1 MTFTYAGDPGASALA
16 SIRFLMGDTDTLDQL
31 LSDEEI
37 NWVNLEVAGSA
48 ASTDAVYASAV
59 RCLLAVASKFSRLA
73 DQSIG
78 DYKVSLSQKAEAA
91 RAQAAV
97 MSKEL
102 VAREGGTPV
111 PYAGGISIDD
121 KDIDRENPDRVD
133 PAFAVRQFSNFSRA
147 DEVLSDN
154 PGADY

>member
-1 MTFTYAGDPGASALA
+1 M
-16 SIRFLMGDTDTLDQL
+16 
-31 LSDEEI
+31 
-37 NWVNLEVAGSA
+37 
-48 ASTDAVYASAV
+48 
-59 RCLLAVASKFSRLA
+59 
-73 DQSIG
+73 
-78 DYKVSLSQKAEAA
+78 
-91 RAQAAV
+91 
-97 MSKEL
+97 
-102 VAREGGTPV
+102 AREGGTPV